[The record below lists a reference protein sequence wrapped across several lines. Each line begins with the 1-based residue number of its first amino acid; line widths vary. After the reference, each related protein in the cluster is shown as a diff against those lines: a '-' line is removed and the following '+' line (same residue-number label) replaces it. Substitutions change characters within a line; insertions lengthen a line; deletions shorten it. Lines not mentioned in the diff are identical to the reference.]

1 MEIEGHPT
9 LDLVTELEQ
18 RGALRV
24 RGTDAGPNP
33 DAPEAA
39 GLWLFLPPETFLTGL
54 DDPPGQTPP
63 DTQD

>member
-18 RGALRV
+18 RGASRV
-24 RGTDAGPNP
+24 RGTETGPDP

-39 GLWLFLPPETFLTGL
+39 GLWLFLPPGDLPHRTR
-54 DDPPGQTPP
+54 
-63 DTQD
+63 

>member
-18 RGALRV
+18 RGAFRV
-24 RGTDAGPNP
+24 RGSDAGPNP
-33 DAPEAA
+33 DAPEAV

-54 DDPPGQTPP
+54 DDFPGQTAPE
-63 DTQD
+63 TQG

>member
-24 RGTDAGPNP
+24 HGTGAGPDP
-33 DAPEAA
+33 EAPEAD

-54 DDPPGQTPP
+54 DDLPGQSAP
-63 DTQD
+63 DSHG

>member
-9 LDLVTELEQ
+9 SDLITELEQ

-24 RGTDAGPNP
+24 PGTPAGPDP

-39 GLWLFLPPETFLTGL
+39 GLWLFLPPEAFLTGL
-54 DDPPGQTPP
+54 DDLPE
-63 DTQD
+63 